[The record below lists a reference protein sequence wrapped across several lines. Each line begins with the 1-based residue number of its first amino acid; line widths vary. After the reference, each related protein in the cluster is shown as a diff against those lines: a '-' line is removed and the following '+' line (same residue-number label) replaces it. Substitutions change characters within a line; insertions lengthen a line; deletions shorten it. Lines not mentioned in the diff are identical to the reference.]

1 MAIEEQKSIEI
12 SYKADIKDLKA
23 KLAQIPNITNEEAR
37 KMVAALDR
45 QLKQAEKAAKQ
56 SAEASKKAAQQ
67 ASRAARAGAD
77 DFEDLARSAQVA
89 GDRMN
94 HVAEKSGDIDR
105 GFSGVGLALRGV
117 NPQLAE
123 AADGMADTFAVVES
137 LIMGFGALNPIV
149 LAGAAVVGGLAL
161 AYAKYSSDIEEAKKR
176 TEAMKERMQEL
187 NDVIEAQKDIINN
200 TNSQF
205 GNLGTQLNDSAMELA
220 VLRGEMTEFEAAT
233 MRATFTAEQFR
244 AEQQN
249 LRKTQ
254 IGALQTTLDA
264 RREEEKI
271 MRQQIAALESQ
282 RKLEQSAAERW
293 AGENPKLSAMGYE
306 EKQLRKNYELLQQSI
321 TADQTRLDES
331 KQQIFLINE
340 QANQLEKNLQAIEA
354 IKNKEKERTNNYKE
368 QIAATLQ
375 LQRLLLDATLE
386 DNEKAIQAVKNRY
399 EDEQQAVKELGKL
412 SHKRALADQVAN
424 ELRKKEVIELADLEL
439 AQLHAG
445 VDAEMA
451 TIKTRTDLQKQL
463 ANAKKTD
470 QQNEIDAINE
480 RYRLEFAKIEEM
492 GLIANDEQAAVDLFY
507 ERRKEQINEL
517 HALEMAKVKERRA
530 EYFETANT
538 IVGAFGQIGGAIE
551 NVIRNRDAL
560 TQDSLQKL
568 FRLQQAAAIADIAM
582 ETAKNVVAVAPNP
595 LAMGAMAA
603 VGVAQSAVVLSQK
616 PPKLHMG
623 GMAPDEAQTQVL
635 TGEAVLDRTTV
646 RNMGGDIGVR
656 RLQNNANNN
665 AGPSVV
671 VLNPFMHFDRYF
683 KYRNMGRGQ
692 AFKGAY

>member
-1 MAIEEQKSIEI
+1 MATEEQKSIEI

-45 QLKQAEKAAKQ
+45 QLKQAEKAAKT
-56 SAEASKKAAQQ
+56 SAEATKKAAQ
-67 ASRAARAGAD
+67 ASARAARAGAD
-77 DFEDLARSAQVA
+77 DFKELGHSAQIA
-89 GDRMN
+89 GERMN
-94 HVAEKSGDIDR
+94 RVAEKSGDIDR

-161 AYAKYSSDIEEAKKR
+161 AYAKYNSDIEEAKKR

-187 NDVIEAQKDIINN
+187 SDIIAKQKDILLN
-200 TNSQF
+200 TNTEF
-205 GNLGTQLNDSAMELA
+205 GNLGKQLNDSAMQLA
-220 VLRGEMTEFEAAT
+220 VLRNEITEYEAAT
-233 MRATFTAEQFR
+233 MNATYAAENFR
-244 AEQQN
+244 SEQEK
-249 LRKTQ
+249 LRITEME
-254 IGALQTTLDA
+254 ALKTTLDA
-264 RREEEKI
+264 RREEEYI
-271 MRQQIAALESQ
+271 MRQQIAALEAQ
-282 RKLEQSAAERW
+282 RTIEQSAAERW
-293 AGENPKLSAMGYE
+293 AGETPKLKAMGSE
-306 EKQLRKNYELLQQSI
+306 EKQLRKNYELLQQTI
-321 TADQTRLDES
+321 AADEKRLDES
-331 KQQIFLINE
+331 NKQIFLINK
-340 QANQLEKNLQAIEA
+340 QAEELQKNLVAVET
-354 IKNKEKERTNNYKE
+354 IKNKEKQRTDYNQ
-368 QIAATLQ
+368 QIAASIE
-375 LQRLLLDATLE
+375 LQRKLLDATQT
-386 DNEKAIQAVKNRY
+386 DNEKAAQTIKNRY
-399 EDEQQAVKELGKL
+399 EDELKAVKQLGKEA
-412 SHKRALADQVAN
+412 HKKALADQVAN
-424 ELRKKEVIELADLEL
+424 ELRKKQVIELADLEL
-439 AQLHAG
+439 AQMHAG
-445 VDAEMA
+445 VDAEMVG
-451 TIKTRTDLQKQL
+451 IKTRADLQKQL
-463 ANAKKTD
+463 SAAKQTD
-470 QQNEIDAINE
+470 YQNDIDAINE

-492 GLIANDEQAAVDLFY
+492 GLVANDERAAVDLFY
-507 ERRKEQINEL
+507 ERRKEQAKEL
-517 HALEMAKVKERRA
+517 HDLQMKHIKEQA
-530 EYFETANT
+530 QKYLDSAGVF
-538 IVGAFGQIGGAIE
+538 VGAFGQIGGAIE
-551 NVIRNRDAL
+551 QVVRNRDAL
-560 TQDSLQKL
+560 TEDSLQKL

-595 LAMGAMAA
+595 IAMAAMGA

-692 AFKGAY
+692 VLKGAY